1 MHSIQSPGVSAPSP
15 APLPAARTLRYTFAY
30 LLPIIVTAC
39 LLMGGFWLILPVV
52 YLYGIL
58 PLVEWLLPQ
67 SDRNLTS
74 AQEKKVEKDWRY
86 DLLLYLAL
94 PVQYGVLI
102 LFFSLAGDYSLP
114 ELIGG
119 ALSVGLMCGV
129 FGINV
134 GHELGHRPEHFA
146 QRVAQGLLLS
156 SLYTHFFIEHNRGHH
171 RRVAT
176 PEDPASAQYNESL
189 YRFWWRSIKMGY
201 ASAWTLEAQRL
212 QKLSLNSLGIHN
224 QMLQFQLLQ
233 LALLVC
239 ILAIFGPAALVGF
252 VMAATV
258 GILMLE
264 TVNYIEHYGLSRKRL
279 DQHTDGDLVGD
290 LVGEEVKVRYER
302 VQPMHSWNSNHWLGR
317 LSLFELTRH
326 SDHHFRASRHYQILR
341 HHEESPQLPAGYP
354 AMMLLACMPPA
365 WFRVMNPRV
374 QAIRGMPSP

>member
-1 MHSIQSPGVSAPSP
+1 MNHVQRLSDSVPSP
-15 APLPAARTLRYTFAY
+15 APVPAARTLRYAFSY

-39 LLMGGFWLILPVV
+39 LLMGGLWLILPVV
-52 YLYGIL
+52 YLYGLL
-58 PLVEWLLPQ
+58 PLVEWMLPQ

-74 AQEKKVEKDWRY
+74 AQERKIEKDWRY

-94 PVQYGVLI
+94 PVQYGILA
-102 LFFSLAGDYSLP
+102 LFFSLAGDYSLL

-119 ALSVGLMCGV
+119 ALGAGLMCGV

-134 GHELGHRPEHFA
+134 GHELGHRPGKFA

-201 ASAWTLEAQRL
+201 GSAWTLEAQRL
-212 QKLSLNSLGIHN
+212 QKLALSPLSIHN

-233 LALLVC
+233 LALLAS
-239 ILAIFGPAALVGF
+239 ILAIFGPAALAGF

-264 TVNYIEHYGLSRKRL
+264 TVNYIEHYGLSRRRL
-279 DQHTDGDLVGD
+279 NQRTNNDPATM
-290 LVGEEVKVRYER
+290 RYER
-302 VQPMHSWNSNHWLGR
+302 VQPCHSWNSNHWLGR

-326 SDHHFRASRHYQILR
+326 SDHHFRASRRYQILR
-341 HHEESPQLPAGYP
+341 HHDESPQLPAGYP
-354 AMMLLACMPPA
+354 AMMLLACLPPV
-365 WFRVMNPRV
+365 WFRIMNPRV
-374 QAIRGMPSP
+374 QAIRGMSSS